1 MAEGA
6 AKTARN
12 KASDLKK
19 ELEKT
24 LRGRKAESPKVERLR
39 EEVKQLE
46 LQLLERSMEQDFVQ
60 AKVELEIHRAV
71 AAESRKWEEE
81 QRQLEEE

>member
-1 MAEGA
+1 
-6 AKTARN
+6 
-12 KASDLKK
+12 
-19 ELEKT
+19 
-24 LRGRKAESPKVERLR
+24 
-39 EEVKQLE
+39 
-46 LQLLERSMEQDFVQ
+46 MEQDFVQ